1 MIGVRRSLAG
11 LRPPGAPRRSPFALL
26 GRVAP
31 LPEKTRAALLIS
43 AGDQSRDE
51 LAGRKI
57 VFAAIGLFAG
67 LVLARPPAGFAAA
80 PLFAAAGWRF
90 PELRLQRRARQR
102 DEEIRAALPDVLDLL
117 SACALAGMGIDR
129 ALRTVTPDVHGSLG
143 DALRQTL
150 RGLDAGMTRPAAY
163 RVLTE
168 RAPVPEVRSLVR
180 ALERTE
186 RYGSSVVVTLEAQAR
201 EIRAKRRAAVE
212 EAARAAPI
220 KMLFPLVVCFLP
232 AFILLTV
239 APVVLTALRS
249 FRGR

>member
-1 MIGVRRSLAG
+1 MIGVRRSIARLD
-11 LRPPGAPRRSPFALL
+11 PPVSRRRSLFTAL

-31 LPEKTRAALLIS
+31 LSAKVRATLVGSVGREGA
-43 AGDQSRDE
+43 DD

-57 VFAAIGLFAG
+57 AFAALGLIAG
-67 LVLARPPAGFAAA
+67 LMLARPPAAFAAA
-80 PLFAAAGWRF
+80 PLFAAGGWRF

-102 DEEIRAALPDVLDLL
+102 EAEIRAALPDVLDLL
-117 SACALAGMGIDR
+117 AACALAGMGIDR
-129 ALRTVTPDVHGSLG
+129 ALRTVAPDVHGALG
-143 DALRQTL
+143 DALRHAL
-150 RGLDAGMTRPAAY
+150 RGLDAGMTRSAAY

-180 ALERTE
+180 ALERAE
-186 RYGSSVVVTLEAQAR
+186 RYGTSIAVTLVAQAR
-201 EIRAKRRAAVE
+201 EIRSKRRAAVE

-239 APVVLTALRS
+239 APVVLTALQS

>member
-1 MIGVRRSLAG
+1 VDPEAHDDRCAMMGAARSALAM
-11 LRPPGAPRRSPFALL
+11 L

-31 LPEKTRAALLIS
+31 LPLKTRVALRGTVGQGG
-43 AGDQSRDE
+43 ADDV
-51 LAGRKI
+51 AGRK
-57 VFAAIGLFAG
+57 VALACAG
-67 LVLARPPAGFAAA
+67 LIAGVVLARPPACFAAA
-80 PLFAAAGWRF
+80 PLFAAAGWRL

-102 DEEIRAALPDVLDLL
+102 EAEIRGALPDVLDLL

-129 ALRTVTPDVHGSLG
+129 ALRTVTPDVHGPLG
-143 DALRQTL
+143 DALRHTL
-150 RGLDAGMTRPAAY
+150 RGLDAGMTRSDAY
-163 RVLTE
+163 RILTE
-168 RAPVPEVRSLVR
+168 RAPIPEVRSLVR
-180 ALERTE
+180 ALERAE
-186 RYGSSVVVTLEAQAR
+186 RYGTSIAVTLVSQAR

-249 FRGR
+249 FRG